1 MKNIIVVADKD
12 LKSFGRELVHA
23 ISKTKV
29 AQAF

>member
-1 MKNIIVVADKD
+1 MKNIIVADKG
-12 LKSFGRELVHA
+12 LKSFGRGLVHA